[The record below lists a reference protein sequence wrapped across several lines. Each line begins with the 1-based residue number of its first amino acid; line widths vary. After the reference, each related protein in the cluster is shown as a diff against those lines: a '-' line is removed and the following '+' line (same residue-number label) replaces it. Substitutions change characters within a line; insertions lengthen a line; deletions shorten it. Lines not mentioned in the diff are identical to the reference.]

1 MKVNCTIELGLQ
13 VEDTIPKEP
22 SINHVDNNI
31 TASNYYFHES
41 LVQSN
46 ISNDKH
52 NNVEIINKKGCI

>member
-1 MKVNCTIELGLQ
+1 MKVNCTIELGIQ

-31 TASNYYFHES
+31 TATNNYFHES

-46 ISNDKH
+46 ISNDTH